1 MHRHIGEDPPP
12 GPVKDVCALELK
24 INETD
29 GKLTILDGE
38 VTRLSRLIEE
48 ELTAREN
55 EQP

>member
-1 MHRHIGEDPPP
+1 MKTVISR
-12 GPVKDVCALELK
+12 PVKDVCALELK
-24 INETD
+24 IQEMD

-55 EQP
+55 EKP